1 MLATFIICR
10 LFCVLIS
17 LDGGP
22 LHLPII
28 QAANTIIPDKENNA
42 TIPDK
47 RNNKYNQPHLLS
59 LTANTTQL
67 SFWRKRRQPMKR
79 NVFYY
84 FFHRELR
91 CLRHKI
97 HMGLFLTF
105 LLAGIAMLTSS
116 LIFCLFFI
124 SWLFLLLLSSPR
136 AESARAV
143 TGRRCPHSGEEEDF
157 LMGQLNFFTKTAVTP
172 EGKVEKSIPRWEIN
186 RHAEG

>member
-143 TGRRCPHSGEEEDF
+143 TGRWCPHSGEWEDF
-157 LMGQLNFFTKTAVTP
+157 LTGQPGFFYENGCNSGTKSQKILT
-172 EGKVEKSIPRWEIN
+172 KVRNERPL
-186 RHAEG
+186 